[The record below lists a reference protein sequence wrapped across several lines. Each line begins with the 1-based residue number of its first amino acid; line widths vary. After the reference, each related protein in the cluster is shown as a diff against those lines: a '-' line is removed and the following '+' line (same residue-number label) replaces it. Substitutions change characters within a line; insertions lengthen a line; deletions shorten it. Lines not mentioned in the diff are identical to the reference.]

1 MSTPPSS
8 VITIDCQYDHL
19 ERAAAFLLLEGNR
32 AVFVDNNTTLAVPH
46 LLAALAE
53 QGYTPE
59 QVDYAIITHVHLD
72 HAGGTAELIKHC
84 PNATVLAHP
93 KAARHLIDP
102 SRIIAG
108 ATAVYGAE
116 TFAERYGII
125 EAVPE
130 ARVRSMEDGET
141 VAWGRRTLTFL
152 HTKGHA
158 SHHFCIHDSGDNM
171 VFAGDA
177 FGLSR
182 MATMRPGPAFTVCTS
197 SPPEFD
203 PGEARISVQRILDT
217 GAAWVYVTHF
227 GYFDDLQVR
236 AEQLLRSID
245 DLERIGREAAST
257 SLSGEALQAYCQ
269 PRVVAA
275 FEEHLR
281 GIGVLDVAAD
291 MVWLEED
298 IRLNA
303 MGLGFYV
310 ERLRRGLHPPVP

>member
-1 MSTPPSS
+1 MSSPPSS
-8 VITIDCQYDHL
+8 VITVDSLYDRP
-19 ERAAAFLLLEGNR
+19 ERAAVFLIVEGER
-32 AVFVDNNTTLAVPH
+32 AAFVDNNTTLAVPH

-53 QGYTPE
+53 QGMTPE
-59 QVDYAIITHVHLD
+59 QVDYAIVTHVHLD
-72 HAGGTAELIKHC
+72 HAGGTAELVKHC

-102 SRIIAG
+102 SRIVAG

-116 TFAERYGII
+116 TFAKRYGII
-125 EAVPE
+125 DPVPE

-141 VAWGRRTLTFL
+141 LAWGNRTLTFL

-158 SHHFCIHDSGDNM
+158 SHHFCIHDSGDN
-171 VFAGDA
+171 VLFAGDA

-182 MATMRPGPAFTVCTS
+182 MSSMRPGPAFTVCTS

-203 PGEARISVQRILDT
+203 PVEARISVRRILDT
-217 GAAWVYVTHF
+217 GADWAFLTHY
-227 GYFDDLQVR
+227 GYFDDLEVR
-236 AEQLLRSID
+236 ATELLRSID
-245 DLERIGREAAST
+245 DLERIGREAAAT
-257 SLSGEALQAYCQ
+257 TLSGEALQAFCL

-281 GIGVLDVAAD
+281 EIGVFDVTAD
-291 MVWLEED
+291 LAWLEED

-303 MGLGFYV
+303 MGLGFYA
-310 ERLRRGLHPPVP
+310 ERVRRG

>member
-8 VITIDCQYDHL
+8 VITIDCLYDHP
-19 ERAAAFLLLEGNR
+19 ERAAAYLIIEEGR
-32 AVFVDNNTTLAVPH
+32 AAFVDNNTTLAVPH

-53 QGYTPE
+53 QGMTPE

-72 HAGGTAELIKHC
+72 HAGGTSALMKAC

-108 ATAVYGAE
+108 ATAVYGAAV
-116 TFAERYGII
+116 FAERYGVI
-125 EAVPE
+125 EPVPE
-130 ARVRSMEDGET
+130 GRVRSMEDGET
-141 VAWGRRTLTFL
+141 VVWGSRTLTFL

-158 SHHFCIHDSGDNM
+158 SHHFCIHDSRENV

-182 MATMRPGPAFTVCTS
+182 MSSMRPGPAFTVCTS

-203 PGEARISVQRILDT
+203 PEEARLSVARILGT
-217 GAAWVYVTHF
+217 GAAWVYLTHF

-236 AEQLLRSID
+236 AAQLLRSID
-245 DLERIGREAAST
+245 DMERIGREAAAT
-257 SLSGEALQAYCQ
+257 SLSGEALQAFCQ
-269 PRVVAA
+269 PLVVSA
-275 FEEHLR
+275 FERHL
-281 GIGVLDVAAD
+281 GECGVSDVAAD
-291 MVWLEED
+291 LAWLEED

-310 ERLRRGLHPPVP
+310 ERLRRAG